1 MNPADEVVV
10 IPLNAPRLRVRVVA
24 LHKGKEPGPFQ
35 YLQGIRQGTLR
46 RINPDPEQTA
56 VARTYHA
63 HKFRFFPALAAK
75 VGGSVDAVLSPPSS
89 LPEQAAPFRRAIAAA
104 HPNAVDL
111 SNQFARTG
119 GARAGEGA
127 TTCEVLRGLSYD
139 AVGHERNIR
148 RLVICDDTFT
158 TGTTAMAIVKLLRKH
173 GLSDDCEIIVACPV
187 WLDTVKHAPSGE
199 E

>member
-1 MNPADEVVV
+1 MMML
-10 IPLNAPRLRVRVVA
+10 I
-24 LHKGKEPGPFQ
+24 
-35 YLQGIRQGTLR
+35 
-46 RINPDPEQTA
+46 
-56 VARTYHA
+56 
-63 HKFRFFPALAAK
+63 
-75 VGGSVDAVLSPPSS
+75 VG
-89 LPEQAAPFRRAIAAA
+89 
-104 HPNAVDL
+104 
-111 SNQFARTG
+111 RTG

-127 TTCEVLRGLSYD
+127 TTCEVLSGLSYD

-199 E
+199 AQ